1 MITVE
6 PINKEVFFKNFNLPI
21 LKYELLLG
29 SSIKKFPKNLK
40 TLIISSK
47 IIGKRAKNFEKNT
60 IVIKLL
66 IKTSL
71 LK

>member
-47 IIGKRAKNFEKNT
+47 IIGKKSEKF
-60 IVIKLL
+60 
-66 IKTSL
+66 
-71 LK
+71 